1 MWFFFEGR
9 PKPCKGWRDGRKL
22 NLISLSWVPKPS
34 SHCDYFTGQT
44 MLVEPLNIS
53 RLGTPFAQL
62 FPERRSCIWTLC
74 RLQSFFVFFIW
85 LLFSVDCLLFFFFF
99 FLSTLSS
106 HNWLCQV
113 DCPPWVCFFFPFTTI
128 TKVLPIKEFLATLYI
143 LWVFSSK
150 SWLSPKEFL
159 TFPQGKIFSIVIKI
173 FC

>member
-99 FLSTLSS
+99 SSSPLSPAITGCARLTA
-106 HNWLCQV
+106 HPEFV
-113 DCPPWVCFFFPFTTI
+113 FFFPFTTI

-143 LWVFSSK
+143 LWVFPANLDFPPK
-150 SWLSPKEFL
+150 SFWPSPKEKSSAL
-159 TFPQGKIFSIVIKI
+159 
-173 FC
+173 

>member
-9 PKPCKGWRDGRKL
+9 PKPCKGWKDGRKL

-53 RLGTPFAQL
+53 RLGTPFFSVIPRKAVVHLNSVQTT
-62 FPERRSCIWTLC
+62 EV
-74 RLQSFFVFFIW
+74 VFFLSDSYLVLIVYC
-85 LLFSVDCLLFFFFF
+85 SFFF

-113 DCPPWVCFFFPFTTI
+113 DCPPWVSFFPFTTI

-143 LWVFSSK
+143 LWVFPAN
-150 SWLSPKEFL
+150 LDFPPKEFL
-159 TFPQGKIFSIVIKI
+159 AFPQRKIFSIVIKI

>member
-62 FPERRSCIWTLC
+62 FPERQSCIWTLC

-99 FLSTLSS
+99 SS
-106 HNWLCQV
+106 S
-113 DCPPWVCFFFPFTTI
+113 P
-128 TKVLPIKEFLATLYI
+128 
-143 LWVFSSK
+143 
-150 SWLSPKEFL
+150 LSPAITGCARLTAHPEFVFFSL
-159 TFPQGKIFSIVIKI
+159 HHYHQSLAHGKSSQKLMDKSTVKLPAFW
-173 FC
+173 FLY

>member
-53 RLGTPFAQL
+53 RLRHLLSYSQKGGRAS
-62 FPERRSCIWTLC
+62 ELC
-74 RLQSFFVFFIW
+74 ADYSFFLFFIW

-113 DCPPWVCFFFPFTTI
+113 DCPPWVCFFPFTTI

-143 LWVFSSK
+143 LWVFPANLDFPPK
-150 SWLSPKEFL
+150 SFWPSPKEKSSAL
-159 TFPQGKIFSIVIKI
+159 
-173 FC
+173 

>member
-9 PKPCKGWRDGRKL
+9 PKPCKGWKDGRKL

-62 FPERRSCIWTLC
+62 FQERRSCIWTLC
-74 RLQSFFVFFIW
+74 RLQSFVFFFIW
-85 LLFSVDCLLFFFFF
+85 LLFSVDCLLFFFFSSSP
-99 FLSTLSS
+99 LSPAITGCARLTA
-106 HNWLCQV
+106 HPEFV
-113 DCPPWVCFFFPFTTI
+113 FFPFTTI

-143 LWVFSSK
+143 LWVFPANLDFPPK
-150 SWLSPKEFL
+150 SFWPSPKEKSSAL
-159 TFPQGKIFSIVIKI
+159 
-173 FC
+173 